1 MVAGIPGAGIGGLFY
16 LLSAFSLPLRLV
28 RRWWRGERRPVAGD
42 GTWRQVGMA
51 LGIVGGIW
59 LTGWML
65 GLIVMHGGM
74 GRAPAVIGIHRFPG
88 ASANVIRAATLLGG
102 FVTLTLVLVTVELGR
117 LLVTPSRIRR
127 SSNDTF
133 SRHWQ

>member
-16 LLSAFSLPLRLV
+16 LVAAFSLPFRLV
-28 RRWWRGERRPVAGD
+28 RRRWRGERRPAAGD
-42 GTWRQVGMA
+42 GSWKQVGMA

-65 GLIVMHGGM
+65 GLILMHGGVTR
-74 GRAPAVIGIHRFPG
+74 GSAVTSMHAFPG

-102 FVTLTLVLVTVELGR
+102 FVTLTLVLLTVELGR
-117 LLVTPSRIRR
+117 LLVTRTRR
-127 SSNDTF
+127 SSCETVPL
-133 SRHWQ
+133 HWQ

>member
-16 LLSAFSLPLRLV
+16 LLSAFSLPFRLV
-28 RRWWRGERRPVAGD
+28 RRRWRGERRPVAGD

-65 GLIVMHGGM
+65 GLIVML
-74 GRAPAVIGIHRFPG
+74 AF
-88 ASANVIRAATLLGG
+88 IRAA
-102 FVTLTLVLVTVELGR
+102 
-117 LLVTPSRIRR
+117 S
-127 SSNDTF
+127 
-133 SRHWQ
+133 